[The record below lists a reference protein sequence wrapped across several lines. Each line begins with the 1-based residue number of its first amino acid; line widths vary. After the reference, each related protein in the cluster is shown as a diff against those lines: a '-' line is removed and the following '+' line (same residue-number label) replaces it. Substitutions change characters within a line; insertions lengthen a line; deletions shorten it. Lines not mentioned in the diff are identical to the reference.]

1 MKTSIALKKF
11 LSQKGQGMIEY
22 ALLIGF
28 VAALA
33 IFVFAKGGFN
43 AAIESVFGSASDNV
57 SAVGNVLSGSSTDEE
72 TSFDYETLTAE
83 DVAPTTYK
91 TLNWQEIILGVPG
104 MYSTVMGSDT
114 AAKAIVSETN
124 LFAQI
129 SSMVE
134 GHLASTNAED
144 GLKDWQTFL
153 SNMENLQSRNGFT
166 SSYVRGEETFTI
178 QRMGTSNAVVA
189 THSNGKDIFTYYR
202 LYPDEN
208 NVMQIETNS
217 NQSFG
222 SYMSTIAAQ
231 SGWEYKK

>member
-1 MKTSIALKKF
+1 MNTPTAHKKF
-11 LSQKGQGMIEY
+11 LSQKGQGMVEY

-43 AAIESVFGSASDNV
+43 AAIESVFGTASDNV
-57 SAVGNVLSGSSTDEE
+57 AAVGNVLSDTSTDEE

-83 DVAPTTYK
+83 DVAPPTYK
-91 TLNWQEIILGVPG
+91 TLNWQEIIMGVPG
-104 MYSTVMGSDT
+104 MYATTMGSDT
-114 AAKAIVSETN
+114 AAKAIISETN

-129 SSMVE
+129 SAMVE
-134 GHLASTNAED
+134 GHLASTNAAD
-144 GLKDWQTFL
+144 GLKDWQTFM
-153 SNMENLQSRNGFT
+153 SNMEKMQSRAGFS

-178 QRMGTSNAVVA
+178 QRMGTSDAVVA

-217 NQSFG
+217 NQSFS
-222 SYMSTIAAQ
+222 SYMSTVAAQ
-231 SGWEYKK
+231 PGWEYKK

>member
-1 MKTSIALKKF
+1 MKVSIAPKKF
-11 LSQKGQGMIEY
+11 FSQKGQGMVEY

-33 IFVFAKGGFN
+33 IFVFIKGGFH
-43 AAIESVFGSASDNV
+43 AAFESVFGTAGDSV
-57 SAVGNVLSGSSTDEE
+57 KAVGNLVFGSSNEEE

-83 DVAPTTYK
+83 DVAPTYK
-91 TLNWQEIILGVPG
+91 TLNWQEIINGVPG
-104 MYSTVMGSDT
+104 MYTTTMKSHE
-114 AAKAIVSETN
+114 AAEAIISEKN

-134 GHLASTNAED
+134 GHLASTNAAD
-144 GLKDWQTFL
+144 GLKDWQTFMT
-153 SNMENLQSRNGFT
+153 NMEKMQARNGFS

-178 QRMGTSNAVVA
+178 QRMGNSNAVVA
-189 THSNGKDIFTYYR
+189 THSNGKDIFTYYK

-217 NQSFG
+217 NQSFS
-222 SYMSTIAAQ
+222 SYMSTVAAQ
-231 SGWEYKK
+231 PGWEYKK

>member
-1 MKTSIALKKF
+1 MKTSTAPKKF
-11 LSQKGQGMIEY
+11 LSQKGQGMVEY

-33 IFVFAKGGFN
+33 IFVFVKGGLN

-57 SAVGNVLSGSSTDEE
+57 SAVGNVLFDTSTDEE

-83 DVAPTTYK
+83 DIAPPTYK
-91 TLNWQEIILGVPG
+91 TLNWQEIIMGVPG
-104 MYSTVMGSDT
+104 MYATTMGSDT
-114 AAKAIVSETN
+114 AAKAIISETN

-144 GLKDWQTFL
+144 GLKDWQTFM
-153 SNMENLQSRNGFT
+153 SNMEKMQAREGFK

-178 QRMGTSNAVVA
+178 QRMGNSDAVVA
-189 THSNGKDIFTYYR
+189 THSNGKDIFTYYK

-208 NVMQIETNS
+208 NVMQIDTNS
-217 NQSFG
+217 NQSFS

-231 SGWEYKK
+231 PGWEYKK

>member
-1 MKTSIALKKF
+1 MKNSTAPKKF
-11 LSQKGQGMIEY
+11 FSQKGQGMVEY

-33 IFVFAKGGFN
+33 IFVFIKGGFN
-43 AAIESVFGSASDNV
+43 AAFESVFGTAGDSV
-57 SAVGNVLSGSSTDEE
+57 KAVGDLVFGSSDDEE
-72 TSFDYETLTAE
+72 TAFDYETLTAE
-83 DVAPTTYK
+83 DVSTPTYK
-91 TLNWQEIILGVPG
+91 TLNWQEIIMGVSG

-124 LFAQI
+124 VFAQI

-134 GHLASTNAED
+134 GHLASTNAAD

-153 SNMENLQSRNGFT
+153 SNMEKMQSQAGFS

-178 QRMGTSNAVVA
+178 QRMGTSDAVIA
-189 THSNGKDIFTYYR
+189 THSNGKDIFTYYK

-217 NQSFG
+217 NQSFS
-222 SYMSTIAAQ
+222 SYMSTVAAQ
-231 SGWEYKK
+231 PGWEYKK

>member
-1 MKTSIALKKF
+1 MNTPTAPKKIF
-11 LSQKGQGMIEY
+11 SQKGQGMVEY

-33 IFVFAKGGFN
+33 IFVFAKGGLN
-43 AAIESVFGSASDNV
+43 AAIESVFGTASDNV
-57 SAVGNVLSGSSTDEE
+57 AAAGNLFSDTSTDEE

-83 DVAPTTYK
+83 DIAQPTYK
-91 TLNWQEIILGVPG
+91 TLNWQEIIMGVPG
-104 MYSTVMGSDT
+104 MYATTMGSDT

-129 SSMVE
+129 SAMVE
-134 GHLASTNAED
+134 GHLASTNAAD
-144 GLKDWQTFL
+144 GLKDWQTFM
-153 SNMENLQSRNGFT
+153 SNMEKMQARAGFS

-178 QRMGTSNAVVA
+178 QRMGNSDAVVA

-217 NQSFG
+217 NQSFS

-231 SGWEYKK
+231 PGWEYKK